1 MTDERDTTQIAWM
14 TLRAIDGL
22 MAQLPMMEDRKAA
35 FGYLLMTSYK
45 LLRSAEGD
53 EFVRGWLE
61 SALKE
66 VKTCPPDVALVAP
79 H

>member
-1 MTDERDTTQIAWM
+1 MTDERDTQIAGM

-53 EFVRGWLE
+53 AFVRGWLE
-61 SALKE
+61 SALEE